1 MADEQV
7 EAAVAFTIDNWE
19 ALGVQEH
26 DAVLHLPASIKRRN
40 KSGGVDEVPVLLRN
54 VTNMHKIR
62 ARTQSRELALRLK
75 LELDRDTDQ
84 VEQLENYALLAYAV
98 RDPKTYDQHVPD
110 AETLL
115 ARYDTQSLAELW
127 GRFNVWVDML
137 DPRFGL
143 LDADQLWQVIARIAR
158 EKTPAPLVG
167 LRGAAQFTGI
177 VFMAQQSLL
186 SPSRPSWLASS
197 ATSTPAS

>member
-1 MADEQV
+1 
-7 EAAVAFTIDNWE
+7 
-19 ALGVQEH
+19 
-26 DAVLHLPASIKRRN
+26 
-40 KSGGVDEVPVLLRN
+40 
-54 VTNMHKIR
+54 
-62 ARTQSRELALRLK
+62 
-75 LELDRDTDQ
+75 
-84 VEQLENYALLAYAV
+84 
-98 RDPKTYDQHVPD
+98 VPD

-127 GRFNVWVDML
+127 GRYNVWVDML